1 MEVFAMPRTLALI
14 HTGTFLAPV
23 FTKLCKELMPDVK
36 VFNIVDESLINNT
49 IAANHLTAATSRR
62 VAHYLESAE
71 EAGADAILVTCSSIG
86 PAVEAARPFVN
97 VPVLRVDQ
105 PMADTA
111 VSTGR
116 RIGVIATLSTT
127 LAPTAQL
134 IRARAAAQGR
144 EIEIVEHLCAGAFQA
159 VADGDT
165 ETHDR

>member
-1 MEVFAMPRTLALI
+1 MPKTLALI
-14 HTGTFLAPV
+14 HTGAFLPQV

-49 IAANHLTAATSRR
+49 IAANQLTASTSRR
-62 VAHYLESAE
+62 LAHYLESAE

-97 VPVLRVDQ
+97 IPVMRVDQ

-111 VSTGR
+111 VGIGR

-127 LAPTAQL
+127 LEPT
-134 IRARAAAQGR
+134 
-144 EIEIVEHLCAGAFQA
+144 
-159 VADGDT
+159 
-165 ETHDR
+165 